1 MHDAYRN
8 IAIAK
13 GDPLK
18 TQKQA
23 GQRSKQWVQFIKWC
37 FDWLPDN
44 MVRQIGQ
51 TFENFEEVDLQELDD
66 EIAERKKKRDDDQDL
81 E

>member
-8 IAIAK
+8 ISIAK

-18 TQKQA
+18 PAKQTEKS
-23 GQRSKQWVQFIKWC
+23 RPHVQFIKWC

-51 TFENFEEVDLQELDD
+51 MFENLEDADLQELDD
-66 EIAERKKKRDDDQDL
+66 EITDKKKRRDEDQDL